1 MIDHRSQHAVANALR
16 RIHLLPLADL
26 VLLAWHVVRT
36 LPANLRFRLSHAGVP
51 VPPPRLSFDAYGHVD
66 HGRYFASGERDARVI
81 TQLIES
87 HLHGDGLRVCEWGC
101 GPGRV
106 IRHLE
111 RLLAARHPSIY
122 GTDYNAQTVAWCRAH
137 LPGISFE
144 RNELSP
150 PLAFEDG
157 CFDAVYALSVFTHL
171 SRERHFEWIA
181 ELRRVLRPGGIVIL
195 TTHSDAATDRLLGSE
210 LEQYD
215 AGRLV
220 VRAGVREGKKWYLAY
235 QPPEFVR
242 NELLAGWEPV
252 SRDERRMFG
261 TQDVWVARKPA
272 KRPEPR

>member
-26 VLLAWHVVRT
+26 VLLAWNVVRK

-51 VPPPRLSFDAYGHVD
+51 VPPPHLSFDAYGHVD
-66 HGRYFASGERDARVI
+66 RGRYLASGERDARVI
-81 TQLIES
+81 TQIIER
-87 HLHGDGLRVCEWGC
+87 HLQRDGLRVCEWGC

-111 RLLAARHPSIY
+111 RLLADRHPSIY
-122 GTDYNAQTVAWCRAH
+122 GTDYNAETVEWCRTH
-137 LPGISFE
+137 FPGISFE

-150 PLAFEDG
+150 PLAFEDDY
-157 CFDAVYALSVFTHL
+157 FDAVYALSVFTHL

-181 ELRRVLRPGGIVIL
+181 ELKRVLRPGGIVIL
-195 TTHSDAATDRLLGSE
+195 TTHSDAATDRLLVSE
-210 LEQYD
+210 LEQYN

-220 VRAGVREGKKWYLAY
+220 VRGGVREGKKWYLAY
-235 QPPEFVR
+235 QPSEFVR
-242 NELLAGWEPV
+242 NEFFAGWELV

-272 KRPEPR
+272 APPEPR